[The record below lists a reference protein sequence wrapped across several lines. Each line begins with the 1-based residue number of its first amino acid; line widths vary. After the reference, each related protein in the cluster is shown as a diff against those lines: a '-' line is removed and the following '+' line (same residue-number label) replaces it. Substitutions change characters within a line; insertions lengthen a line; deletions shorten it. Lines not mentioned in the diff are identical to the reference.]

1 MDYLIESLN
10 VQMDHG
16 QIIYDNRTLKTSEV
30 TSLGS
35 QATTSAAV
43 RSHVVRT
50 SWLMANF
57 SYFYPQFQ
65 LRTNQGKPNV
75 LP

>member
-1 MDYLIESLN
+1 MYYFIESLN

-35 QATTSAAV
+35 QAATSAAV
-43 RSHVVRT
+43 HPTWSGPFH
-50 SWLMANF
+50 
-57 SYFYPQFQ
+57 
-65 LRTNQGKPNV
+65 G
-75 LP
+75 

>member
-1 MDYLIESLN
+1 MEYFIESLN

-35 QATTSAAV
+35 KATTSA
-43 RSHVVRT
+43 VVGPT
-50 SWLMANF
+50 WSGLH
-57 SYFYPQFQ
+57 
-65 LRTNQGKPNV
+65 G
-75 LP
+75 